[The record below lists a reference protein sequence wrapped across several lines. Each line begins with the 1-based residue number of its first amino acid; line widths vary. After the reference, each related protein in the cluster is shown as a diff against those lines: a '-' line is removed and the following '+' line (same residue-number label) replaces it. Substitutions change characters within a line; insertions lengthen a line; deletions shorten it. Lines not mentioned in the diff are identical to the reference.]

1 MGLHLNC
8 VTTIYIHIS
17 LLDLAVDE
25 EDERSQ
31 HSASSDDS
39 STSDSDS
46 DSSSDSSGSDD
57 RGRVKQEYLDSL
69 LEKAM
74 KNAEALETKNGSR
87 EEGEDTDEEEII
99 LTNDTLPYVNPLS
112 LRDMVILKP
121 FLRPIPRLNPGTLP
135 APYIKLGE
143 TRLDGPSSIR
153 DPEVERAQYA
163 TASSSAPAP
172 PIPPPELTKSGKP
185 LTKREKKEVGP
196 LYSSLVPSY

>member
-1 MGLHLNC
+1 VGLHLNC

-57 RGRVKQEYLDSL
+57 RGRVKQEYLNSL

-112 LRDMVILKP
+112 LGDTVIFKNHSLDL
-121 FLRPIPRLNPGTLP
+121 FLDLIQEHYQLPTL
-135 APYIKLGE
+135 
-143 TRLDGPSSIR
+143 S
-153 DPEVERAQYA
+153 
-163 TASSSAPAP
+163 
-172 PIPPPELTKSGKP
+172 
-185 LTKREKKEVGP
+185 
-196 LYSSLVPSY
+196 